1 MMQKSQTFDSNSVAE
16 FTERFINQTNRSI
29 FLTGKAGTGKTTL
42 LRKIVESTYKQAVIV
57 APTGIA
63 ALNAGGVTIHSFFQL
78 PFGGFIPDFNV
89 DAQFTQYVKLET
101 KSTLMRHFRMN
112 ATRKAIMR
120 SLELL
125 IIDEVS
131 MLRADVL
138 DAIDWTL
145 RNVRKINKP
154 FGGVQVLFI
163 GDLLQLPPVIKPQE
177 WSFLSK
183 YYNGIYFFNALSV
196 HEAPPLHIELE
207 KVYRQEDQKF
217 LDILNNLRNNKI
229 TQADLEVLNQYVQ
242 PNFDATKHDDY
253 ITLTTHNSDADRI
266 NKEALGRLTTNSRF
280 YPAEV
285 TGKFPEHLFPIEENM
300 ELKIGAQVMFIKNDI
315 SPNKDFYNGKM
326 GRIIALDE
334 EEIKV
339 NFPQEKKT
347 ITVDKYEW
355 DNISYKLDQT
365 TGEVDEEKLGTFVHY
380 PLKLAWAI
388 TVHKSQGLTFDKAI
402 LDVSKV
408 FVPGQAYVALSRLRS
423 LEGMVLLKPIQMNGL
438 NNDANVV
445 EYSKTKVDEQVL
457 TNQLDSSTHKFLWD
471 ELMKSYDWL
480 DLINAWNSHESTYKN
495 QGSKTIKAVNRTW
508 VTHQVSQLQA
518 TSEPSRKFRNELT
531 RLFNAKQIDLEHV
544 HQRVDAGY
552 NYFFKV
558 LDAILMS
565 NLKKM
570 AELQTQ
576 RNTKQYNEELEDLDL
591 LLTEVILKLKKTN
604 ILVQSIKDGRF
615 IEKSTI
621 WTPELKNYK
630 LTKIEMVKNEMR
642 VSNSTFDFD
651 TDFVQL
657 KTKTKKRASSATR
670 KKSKISTYEQ
680 TLALLKE
687 GKSIEEIAKIRQFSK
702 GTISTH
708 CARLIQQEK
717 LELTQVMDG
726 KMINALSDIFDEY
739 EGGSLSPLKEQVGSK
754 YSWDELKLYQASLLV

>member
-1 MMQKSQTFDSNSVAE
+1 MQKSQTFQSNQIAE

-42 LRKIVESTYKQAVIV
+42 LRKIVESTYKQTVIV

-89 DAQFTQYVKLET
+89 DAQFTQHVKLET

-120 SLELL
+120 NLELL

-177 WSFLSK
+177 WSFLRK

-196 HEAPPLHIELE
+196 HEAPPLYIELE

-217 LDILNNLRNNKI
+217 LDILNNLRNNQISKD
-229 TQADLEVLNQYVQ
+229 DLEILNQYVQ
-242 PNFDATKHDDY
+242 PNFDATKHEDY
-253 ITLTTHNSDADRI
+253 ITLTTHNNDADRI
-266 NKEALGRLTTNSRF
+266 NKEALGRLPAKSSF
-280 YPAEV
+280 YEAEI
-285 TGKFPEHLFPIEENM
+285 TGKFPDHLFPIEERM
-300 ELKIGAQVMFIKNDI
+300 ELKIGAQVMFIKNDV
-315 SPNKDFYNGKM
+315 SPDKAFYNGKM
-326 GRIIALDE
+326 GRIIALDR

-347 ITVDKYEW
+347 IVVDKYEW
-355 DNISYKLDQT
+355 DNISYTLDQT
-365 TGEVDEEKLGTFVHY
+365 TGEVEEKKLGTFVHY

-445 EYSKTKVDEQVL
+445 EYSKSKVATEVL
-457 TNQLDSSTHKFLWD
+457 TSQLDSSTHKFIWD
-471 ELMKSYDWL
+471 ELMTTYDWL
-480 DLINAWNSHESTYKN
+480 DLVNAWQSHESTYKN
-495 QGSKTIKAVNRTW
+495 QGSKTIKGKNRSW
-508 VTHQVSQLQA
+508 VSRQVAQLQT
-518 TSEPSRKFRNELT
+518 TSEPARKFRNELT
-531 RLFNAKQIDLEHV
+531 RLFNATPIDLE
-544 HQRVDAGY
+544 QIYKRVDAGY
-552 NYFFKV
+552 NYFFKI
-558 LDAILMS
+558 LDAILYS

-570 AELQTQ
+570 AELQQ
-576 RNTKQYNEELEDLDL
+576 QKNTKQYNEELEELDL

-604 ILVQSIKDGRF
+604 VLVQSIKDGRF

-630 LTKIEMVKNEMR
+630 LAKIEMVKNEIR
-642 VSNSTFDFD
+642 ATHSTFDFD

-657 KTKTKKRASSATR
+657 KTKTKKKKAS
-670 KKSKISTYEQ
+670 KKNKISTYEQ

-687 GKSIEEIAKIRQFSK
+687 GKSIEEIATIRQFSK

-717 LELTQVMDG
+717 LELTQVMDS
-726 KMINALSDIFDEY
+726 KMISALFDLFEEY
-739 EGGSLSPLKEQVGSK
+739 DGGSLSPLKEQVGGK
-754 YSWDELKLYQASLLV
+754 FSWDELKLYQASLLV

>member
-1 MMQKSQTFDSNSVAE
+1 MMLKSQTFESNQIAD

-42 LRKIVESTYKQAVIV
+42 LHKIVQSTYKQTVIV

-101 KSTLMRHFRMN
+101 KSTLMRNFRMN
-112 ATRKAIMR
+112 ATRKAIIR
-120 SLELL
+120 NLELL

-131 MLRADVL
+131 MLRADIL

-183 YYNGIYFFNALSV
+183 YYNGIYFFNALSI
-196 HEAPPLHIELE
+196 HEAPPLYIELE
-207 KVYRQEDQKF
+207 KVYRQEDQDF

-229 TQADLEVLNQYVQ
+229 TKEDIEVLNKYVQ
-242 PNFDATKHDDY
+242 PDFDATKHEDY
-253 ITLTTHNSDADRI
+253 ITLTTHNNDADRI
-266 NKEALGRLTTNSRF
+266 NKEALGRLTTKSRF
-280 YPAEV
+280 YDAEI
-285 TGKFPEHLFPIEENM
+285 TGSFPDNLFPIEEKM

-315 SPNKDFYNGKM
+315 SPNKAFYNGKM
-326 GRIIALDE
+326 GRIIALENDE
-334 EEIKV
+334 VKV

-347 ITVDKYEW
+347 ISVDKYEW
-355 DNISYKLDQT
+355 NNIQYTLDQT
-365 TGEVDEEKLGTFVHY
+365 TGEVEEKTLGTFVHY

-423 LEGMVLLKPIQMNGL
+423 LKGMVLLKPIQMNGL

-445 EYSKTKVDEQVL
+445 EYSKSKVGEAVL
-457 TNQLDSSTHKFLWD
+457 TDQLDSSTHKFLWD
-471 ELMKSYDWL
+471 ELMTTYDWV
-480 DLINAWNSHESTYKN
+480 DLVNAWQTHESTYKN
-495 QGSKTIKAVNRTW
+495 QGSKTLKSKNRSWVN
-508 VTHQVSQLQA
+508 HQVSQLQA
-518 TSEPSRKFRNELT
+518 TSEPARKFRNELT
-531 RLFNAKQIDLEHV
+531 RLFNDKKIDLQYV
-544 HQRVDAGY
+544 HERVDAGF
-552 NYFFKV
+552 NYFFKI
-558 LDAILMS
+558 LDAILYS

-570 AELQTQ
+570 AELQQQ
-576 RNTKQYNEELEDLDL
+576 RNTKQYNEELEDLDV
-591 LLTEVILKLKKTN
+591 LLTEVVLKLKKTN

-621 WTPELKNYK
+621 WTTELKNYK
-630 LTKIEMVKNEMR
+630 VTKIELVKNEIR
-642 VSNSTFDFD
+642 ATHSTFDFD

-657 KTKTKKRASSATR
+657 KTKTKKKKAT

-680 TLALLKE
+680 TLVLLKE
-687 GKSIEEIAKIRQFSK
+687 GKSIEEIARERQLSK

-717 LELTQVMDG
+717 LELTQVMEG
-726 KMINALSDIFDEY
+726 KKISALFDLFEEY
-739 EGGSLSPLKEQVGSK
+739 DGGSLSPLKEQVGSK
-754 YSWDELKLYQASLLV
+754 FSWDELKLYQASLLV